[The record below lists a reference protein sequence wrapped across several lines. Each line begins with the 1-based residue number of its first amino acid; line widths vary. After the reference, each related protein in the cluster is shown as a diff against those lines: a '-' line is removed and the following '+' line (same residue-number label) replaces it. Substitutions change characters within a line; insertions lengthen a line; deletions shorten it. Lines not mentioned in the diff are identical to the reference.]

1 MLWSCFIHVLV
12 TFQTCVGHASHMF
25 WPCFKH
31 VLVMFQSEDS
41 QSVSLS
47 DSQSV
52 SLRVCRAVSL
62 LIYQFVRQ
70 SVCQFVSLSICQ
82 VVSLS
87 GRRSYI
93 HSYSTRKFQNRYV
106 FSIVLI
112 AFWSATGVSEK
123 DKRNVKKWLTTPR
136 TPKFNVGSD
145 KFLERKEMQ
154 KNTTFVK
161 RNRPPKPQH

>member
-1 MLWSCFIHVLV
+1 MLWPCFIHVLV

-25 WPCFKH
+25 WSCFRH

-62 LIYQFVRQ
+62 LIYQFVRL
-70 SVCQFVSLSICQ
+70 SVCQFVRLSVSQ

-112 AFWSATGVSEK
+112 AFWSATGVCEK
-123 DKRNVKKWLTTPR
+123 TNAMSRSGWQPPAPRSSMLARIGFWSAKRCKKTQL
-136 TPKFNVGSD
+136 
-145 KFLERKEMQ
+145 L
-154 KNTTFVK
+154 
-161 RNRPPKPQH
+161 